1 MAVPF
6 VSSRET
12 PVVVRLSAGLGLPRP
27 WLDIMGLGV
36 RVPDA
41 YGPGRHQDLLL
52 ASSSEAPVLRHVLV
66 PTRGL
71 DRRFYS
77 SLLAYRHDGRLRL
90 VGARWAA
97 PPTLETLHPD
107 DLRHAT
113 SAAPITFELVIAD
126 LTGPWQTVG
135 RLELEDPLS
144 DQASAALRFD
154 PWNAAPSFRPVGP
167 LNHLRAAAYRASR
180 RVTTSP

>member
-1 MAVPF
+1 MSLHGHVP
-6 VSSRET
+6 R
-12 PVVVRLSAGLGLPRP
+12 PAGVVRTALAPSEH
-27 WLDIMGLGV
+27 V
-36 RVPDA
+36 RDA
-41 YGPGRHQDLLL
+41 
-52 ASSSEAPVLRHVLV
+52 A
-66 PTRGL
+66 
-71 DRRFYS
+71 
-77 SLLAYRHDGRLRL
+77 
-90 VGARWAA
+90 
-97 PPTLETLHPD
+97 PD

-154 PWNAAPSFRPVGP
+154 PWNAARSFRPVGP
-167 LNHLRAAAYRASR
+167 LNHLRATAYRASR